1 MIPIRVDPELR
12 GMAAPHA
19 HAPSYVA
26 SPVAALA
33 RPGPHSLA
41 MLLLPIHYRSSRA

>member
-33 RPGPHSLA
+33 RPSLPCYA
-41 MLLLPIHYRSSRA
+41 IATHPLSIIAAIN